1 MPSFRP
7 ISRDIDAARALME
20 EAGQMDFE
28 HEIITV
34 DEDWQRN
41 TGDAI
46 AAQLREAG
54 FRVKRTVLPGSTFW
68 NDWTRYPY
76 SLTIWNQRPL
86 GVQVIQLAYRTGGSW
101 NETAYSNPELDAK
114 IAEALTIADAD
125 ERREVMRDIQK
136 ILQDSGIM
144 IQPYWRSIYNH
155 SAPEVRTTASTR
167 PSRSKS
173 PRSGS
178 TPDPIE

>member
-1 MPSFRP
+1 MDR
-7 ISRDIDAARALME
+7 ARELME

-28 HEIITV
+28 HEMITV

-54 FRVKRTVLPGSTFW
+54 FRVNRTVLPGSTFW

-86 GVQVIQLAYRTGGSW
+86 GVQVIALAYRTGEAW
-101 NETAYSNPELDAK
+101 NETAYSDPDLDAK
-114 IAEALTIADAD
+114 IAEVEEALVDLRSRL
-125 ERREVMRDIQK
+125 EMRRQRDGRARLAARHPVQIRQGK
-136 ILQDSGIM
+136 GGDD
-144 IQPYWRSIYNH
+144 H
-155 SAPEVRTTASTR
+155 SAERQF
-167 PSRSKS
+167 
-173 PRSGS
+173 
-178 TPDPIE
+178 

>member
-1 MPSFRP
+1 
-7 ISRDIDAARALME
+7 ME

-54 FRVKRTVLPGSTFW
+54 FRVNRTVLPGSTFW
-68 NDWTRYPY
+68 NDWTRYPF

-86 GVQVIQLAYRTGGSW
+86 GVQVIALAYRTGEAW
-101 NETAYSNPELDAK
+101 NETAYSNPELDTK
-114 IAEALTIADAD
+114 IAQALTIADDD
-125 ERREVMRDIQK
+125 ERREVMRDIQQ

-155 SAPEVRTTASTR
+155 SAPEVRDYGIHPTFEIEV
-167 PSRSKS
+167 SKVWLD
-173 PRSGS
+173 
-178 TPDPIE
+178 T